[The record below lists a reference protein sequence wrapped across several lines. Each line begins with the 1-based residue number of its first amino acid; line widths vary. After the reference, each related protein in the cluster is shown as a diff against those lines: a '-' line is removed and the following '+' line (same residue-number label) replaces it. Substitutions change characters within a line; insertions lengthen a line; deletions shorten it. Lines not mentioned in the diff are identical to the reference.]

1 MILNYNNALNAN
13 FKIAFPKI
21 SDLEFYAH
29 SINVP
34 TIQLNPI
41 EVKYQDSRAK
51 VPDNFYS
58 WDDVTIQFM
67 MDEEFYSYEL
77 LLDWNK
83 KVRNTEFWQNGLMD
97 IHIIPLDSNKNIEYS
112 FYFHGAWPSTL
123 MGWQYSSTMSTS
135 ESIIFDVLFA
145 YQDLTIKRIKPLD
158 FSIV

>member
-58 WDDVTIQFM
+58 WDDVTIQ
-67 MDEEFYSYEL
+67 Y
-77 LLDWNK
+77 
-83 KVRNTEFWQNGLMD
+83 TGL
-97 IHIIPLDSNKNIEYS
+97 
-112 FYFHGAWPSTL
+112 
-123 MGWQYSSTMSTS
+123 
-135 ESIIFDVLFA
+135 IIFKRFDKPFPREVYAFVLFA
-145 YQDLTIKRIKPLD
+145 LSY
-158 FSIV
+158 